1 MEHNKE
7 KYNFELRLRIQ
18 SFKLSSL
25 KNFIKKLEVFAAKK
39 KILASTINLPIEKK
53 KMTVVKSPHVNKK
66 AKDQFEI
73 VFYNRLICFKNCQ
86 FKWEF
91 FQDLKKELP
100 NDSIVKISF
109 LSNPPLCS
117 S

>member
-25 KNFIKKLEVFAAKK
+25 KTFIKKLEVLAEKK
-39 KILASTINLPIEKK
+39 KFIASTINLPIEKK
-53 KMTVVKSPHVNKK
+53 KITLLKSPHVNKK

-73 VFYNRLICFKNCQ
+73 VFYNRLICLKTCHFE
-86 FKWEF
+86 WEF
-91 FQDLKKELP
+91 FQDLKKEFP
-100 NDSIVKISF
+100 SDTVVKVSF
-109 LSNPPLCS
+109 LSSLCS
-117 S
+117 N